1 MYFYVKMTHILRDF
15 FQSATPWRGNGKLS
29 FTEVS
34 LEAGREKSGK
44 GASTKAEVAQK
55 RQFPLC
61 GVGRRRYAEKGQ
73 RKGGS
78 CHPTRGGISRAQELP
93 IQMSHYAK
101 TLHAELNSMS
111 IGLPPNEKFTRMLLE
126 FECTSK
132 P

>member
-1 MYFYVKMTHILRDF
+1 MDSWAVVGFPF
-15 FQSATPWRGNGKLS
+15 FFAFSKLS

-73 RKGGS
+73 RKGVGGAAATHLAVAS
-78 CHPTRGGISRAQELP
+78 LGRRNYQFKCHAMPKHFMR
-93 IQMSHYAK
+93 
-101 TLHAELNSMS
+101 N
-111 IGLPPNEKFTRMLLE
+111 
-126 FECTSK
+126 
-132 P
+132 